1 MLLVSSG
8 KRGGTAMKQL
18 AVAAKKQ
25 LADVVVKN
33 GKIVNVFTHEI
44 VQADIAI
51 ADGKIVG
58 IGTYDGH
65 TIIDAK
71 GKYVCPGL
79 IDGHVHIESSM
90 VTPSEFARVVVPHG
104 VTTVITDPH
113 EIANV
118 LGEKGIEFMLN
129 GSNDIPLDVYVMLPS
144 CVPAT
149 DFEHAGATLHA
160 EHLAPFFS
168 HPRVLGLAE
177 VMDYPSLLEGKQ
189 QMVAK
194 LNEAYEANKLI
205 DGHLAGLDETAVNVY
220 RSANVHT
227 DHECVTVDEAL
238 ARVQRGMYV
247 LIREGSVAKD
257 LNKLLPAVNTYNA
270 RRFLFCTDD
279 KHIDELVNEGSI
291 DHHIR
296 LAIQAGMNPLTAV
309 QMATLNAAE
318 CYHLYTKGAIAPGYD
333 ADFLLVDDLQSF
345 SITHVYKKGILVS
358 ENGRATFSVTKAT
371 SINKAITQS
380 VHTKKITKED
390 IQISFTRGN
399 QANVIRIIPNHL
411 HTKRLITEVDVENSV
426 FQPSLEQDLL
436 KLVVV
441 ERHRGL
447 GVGVGIVNG
456 FQLKK
461 GAIASSI
468 AHDSHNIIATGTNDD
483 DIIVAIEH
491 IKNINGGLVVVEN
504 GRVLADLP
512 LEIGGLMT
520 AKRFEEVLER
530 LQTIHDALTT
540 IGASNEFN
548 PFITLAF
555 LALPV
560 IPELKLTDQ
569 GLFDASLFQ
578 FIDVEV

>member
-1 MLLVSSG
+1 M
-8 KRGGTAMKQL
+8 KRL
-18 AVAAKKQ
+18 AVASKKQ

-33 GKIVNVFTHEI
+33 GKIINVFTHEI
-44 VQADIAI
+44 IQADIAI

-58 IGTYDGH
+58 IGTYDGQ
-65 TIIDAK
+65 TVIDAK

-118 LGEKGIEFMLN
+118 SGTKGIEFMLN
-129 GSNDIPLDVYVMLPS
+129 DSNDVPLDVYVMLPS

-149 DFEHAGATLHA
+149 AFEHAGATLQA

-177 VMDYPSLLEGKQ
+177 VMDYPSLLQGKQ
-189 QMVAK
+189 QMLAK
-194 LNEAYEANKLI
+194 LSAAHAAGKLI

-238 ARVQRGMYV
+238 TRVQHGMYV

-296 LAIQAGMNPLTAV
+296 LAIQAGIEPITAI

-318 CYHLYTKGAIAPGYD
+318 CYRLYTKGAIAPGYD
-333 ADFLLVDDLQSF
+333 ADFLLVDDLHSF
-345 SITHVYKKGILVS
+345 SITHVFKKGAIVA
-358 ENGRATFSVTKAT
+358 ENGRATFSKAT
-371 SINKAITQS
+371 SIDKTITQS
-380 VHTKKITKED
+380 VHAKKITKKDVE
-390 IQISFTRGN
+390 ISFTRGN
-399 QANVIRIIPNHL
+399 QANVIQIVPNHL
-411 HTKRLITEVDVENSV
+411 HTKRLITEMDVENGV
-426 FQPSLEQDLL
+426 FQPSIERDLL

-441 ERHRGL
+441 ERHRSL

-483 DIIVAIEH
+483 DIIAAIEH
-491 IKNINGGLVVVEN
+491 IKSINGGLAVVEN
-504 GRVLADLP
+504 GLVLADLP

-520 AKRFEEVLER
+520 ARTYEEVLER

-540 IGASNEFN
+540 IGASGEFN

-569 GLFDASLFQ
+569 GLFDVSSFQ

>member
-1 MLLVSSG
+1 
-8 KRGGTAMKQL
+8 MKQL

-25 LADVVVKN
+25 LADIVVKN
-33 GKIVNVFTHEI
+33 GKIINVFTHEI
-44 VQADIAI
+44 IQADIAI
-51 ADGKIVG
+51 ANGKIVG
-58 IGTYDGH
+58 LGEYDGH
-65 TIIDAK
+65 TIIDAQ

-90 VTPSEFARVVVPHG
+90 VTPSEFARVVIPHG
-104 VTTVITDPH
+104 ITTVITDPH

-118 LGEKGIEFMLN
+118 AGTKGIEFMLN
-129 GSNDIPLDVYVMLPS
+129 DSNDIPLDVYVMLPS

-160 EHLAPFFS
+160 EQLAPFFS

-189 QMVAK
+189 PMLAK
-194 LNEAYEANKLI
+194 LAAAMEANKLI

-227 DHECVTVDEAL
+227 DHECVTVNEAL

-257 LNKLLPAVNTYNA
+257 LHKLLPAVNTYNA

-296 LAIQAGMNPLTAV
+296 LAIQAGIEPITAI

-318 CYHLYTKGAIAPGYD
+318 CYRLYTKGAIAPGYD
-333 ADFLLVDDLQSF
+333 ADFLFVEDLQSF
-345 SITHVYKKGILVS
+345 SITHVFKKGALVA
-358 ENGRATFSVTKAT
+358 ENGRAIFSVTKAT
-371 SINKAITQS
+371 SIDKAITQS
-380 VHTKKITKED
+380 VHAKKISKED
-390 IQISFTRGN
+390 VQIPFTRGK

-411 HTKRLITEVDVENSV
+411 HTKRLMTEVDVEHEV
-426 FQPSLEQDLL
+426 FQPSVERDLL

-491 IKNINGGLVVVEN
+491 IKNINGGLAVVES

-512 LEIGGLMT
+512 LEISGLMT
-520 AKRFEEVLER
+520 AKRFEDVLER
-530 LQTIHDALTT
+530 LQKIHDALIT
-540 IGASNEFN
+540 IGASSEFN

-569 GLFDASLFQ
+569 GLFDVSSFQ
-578 FIDVEV
+578 FIDVEA

>member
-1 MLLVSSG
+1 
-8 KRGGTAMKQL
+8 MKEL
-18 AVAAKKQ
+18 AVASKRQ
-25 LADVVVKN
+25 RADIVIKN
-33 GKIVNVFTHEI
+33 GKIVDVFTHNIIEE
-44 VQADIAI
+44 DIAI
-51 ADGKIVG
+51 VDGKIVG

-79 IDGHVHIESSM
+79 IDGHVHIESSL

-118 LGEKGIEFMLN
+118 VGTKGIEFMLN
-129 GSNDIPLDVYVMLPS
+129 DSDHIPLDVYVMLPS

-177 VMDYPSLLEGKQ
+177 VMDYPSLLHGKQ
-189 QMVAK
+189 QMLAK
-194 LNEAYEANKLI
+194 LTAAREAGKLI

-227 DHECVTVDEAL
+227 DHECVTVHEAL

-257 LNKLLPAVNTYNA
+257 LHKLLPAVNTYNA

-279 KHIDELVNEGSI
+279 KHIDELVTEGSI

-296 LAIQAGMNPLTAV
+296 LAIQAGMNPLTAI

-318 CYHLYTKGAIAPGYD
+318 CYRLYTKGAIAPGYD
-333 ADFLLVDDLQSF
+333 ADFLLVEDLQSF
-345 SITHVYKKGILVS
+345 SITHVYKKGVLVA

-371 SINKAITQS
+371 AIDQTIAQS
-380 VHTKKITKED
+380 VHTKKVTKED
-390 IQISFTRGN
+390 VQIPFTRGK
-399 QANVIRIIPNHL
+399 QANVIQIIPNHL
-411 HTKRLITEVDVENSV
+411 HTKRLMTEVDVEHGV
-426 FQPSLEQDLL
+426 FQPSAERDLL

-468 AHDSHNIIATGTNDD
+468 AHDSHNIIATGTNDN

-491 IKNINGGLVVVEN
+491 IKHINGGLVVVDN
-504 GRVLADLP
+504 GHVLADLP

-520 AKRFEEVLER
+520 ARTYEEVLGR
-530 LQTIHDALTT
+530 LQTIHNALTT
-540 IGASNEFN
+540 IGASDEFN

-569 GLFDASLFQ
+569 GLFDVSSFQ

>member
-1 MLLVSSG
+1 
-8 KRGGTAMKQL
+8 MKQL
-18 AVAAKKQ
+18 AVASKQQ

-33 GKIVNVFTHEI
+33 GKIINVFTHEI
-44 VQADIAI
+44 VQADVAI

-58 IGTYDGH
+58 IGEYDGQ
-65 TIIDAK
+65 TVIDAK

-118 LGEKGIEFMLN
+118 AGTKGIEFMLN
-129 GSNDIPLDVYVMLPS
+129 DSDHIPLDVYVMLPS

-149 DFEHAGATLHA
+149 AFEHAGATLQA

-177 VMDYPSLLEGKQ
+177 VMDYPSLLQGKQ
-189 QMVAK
+189 QMLAK
-194 LNEAYEANKLI
+194 LSAAHAAGKLI

-227 DHECVTVDEAL
+227 DHECVTVHEAL

-257 LNKLLPAVNTYNA
+257 LHKLLPAVNTYNA

-279 KHIDELVNEGSI
+279 KHIDELVTEGSI

-296 LAIQAGMNPLTAV
+296 LAIQAGMNPLTAI

-318 CYHLYTKGAIAPGYD
+318 CYRLYTKGAIAPGYD
-333 ADFLLVDDLQSF
+333 ADFLFVDDLHSF
-345 SITHVYKKGILVS
+345 SITHVFKNGAIVA
-358 ENGRATFSVTKAT
+358 ENGRATFSVAKTT
-371 SINKAITQS
+371 SVDKTIIQS
-380 VHTKKITKED
+380 VHAKKLTKED
-390 IQISFTRGN
+390 IQIPFTRGN
-399 QANVIRIIPNHL
+399 CANVIRIIPNHL
-411 HTKRLITEVDVENSV
+411 HTKRLITEVNLQNGV
-426 FQPSLEQDLL
+426 FQPSIERDLL

-447 GVGVGIVNG
+447 GVGAGIVNG

-468 AHDSHNIIATGTNDD
+468 AHDSHNIIAIGTNDD
-483 DIIVAIEH
+483 DIITAIEH
-491 IKNINGGLVVVEN
+491 IQHINGGLVVVEN
-504 GRVLADLP
+504 RRVLADLP

-520 AKRFEEVLER
+520 TKSYEEVLER
-530 LQTIHDALTT
+530 LQMTHDALTT
-540 IGASNEFN
+540 IGASGEFN

-569 GLFDASLFQ
+569 GLFDVSSFQ

>member
-1 MLLVSSG
+1 M
-8 KRGGTAMKQL
+8 KRL

-33 GKIVNVFTHEI
+33 GKIINVFTHEI
-44 VQADIAI
+44 VQADVAI

-58 IGTYDGH
+58 IGEYDGQ
-65 TIIDAK
+65 TVIDAK

-118 LGEKGIEFMLN
+118 SGTKGIEFMLN
-129 GSNDIPLDVYVMLPS
+129 DSNDIPLDVYVMLPS

-149 DFEHAGATLHA
+149 TFEHAGATLHA
-160 EHLAPFFS
+160 EHLTPLFS

-177 VMDYPSLLEGKQ
+177 VMDYPSLLQGKQ
-189 QMVAK
+189 QMLAK
-194 LNEAYEANKLI
+194 LSAAYAAGKLI

-238 ARVQRGMYV
+238 TRVQRGMYV

-296 LAIQAGMNPLTAV
+296 LAIQAGIEPMTAI

-318 CYHLYTKGAIAPGYD
+318 CYRLYTKGAIAPGYD
-333 ADFLLVDDLQSF
+333 ADFLFVEDLQSF
-345 SITHVYKKGILVS
+345 SITHVYKKGTLVA
-358 ENGRATFSVTKAT
+358 ENGCATFSVAKTT
-371 SINKAITQS
+371 SVDKTIIQS
-380 VHTKKITKED
+380 VHTKKVTKED
-390 IQISFTRGN
+390 VQIPFTSGN
-399 QANVIRIIPNHL
+399 CANVIKIVPNHL
-411 HTKRLITEVDVENSV
+411 HTKRLITEVDIKNGV
-426 FQPSLEQDLL
+426 FQPSIERDLL
-436 KLVVV
+436 KLVVA

-456 FQLKK
+456 FHLKK

-483 DIIVAIEH
+483 DIINAIEH
-491 IKNINGGLVVVEN
+491 IQHINGGLVVVEN

-520 AKRFEEVLER
+520 SKSYEEVLKQ
-530 LQTIHDALTT
+530 LQTIHNALIA
-540 IGASNEFN
+540 IGASSEFN

-569 GLFDASLFQ
+569 GLFDVSSFQ
-578 FIDVEV
+578 FIDVEA

>member
-1 MLLVSSG
+1 
-8 KRGGTAMKQL
+8 MKEL
-18 AVAAKKQ
+18 AVASKRQ
-25 LADVVVKN
+25 RADIVIKN
-33 GKIVNVFTHEI
+33 GKIVDVFTHNIIEG
-44 VQADIAI
+44 DIAI
-51 ADGKIVG
+51 VDGKIVG
-58 IGTYDGH
+58 IGAYDGH

-79 IDGHVHIESSM
+79 IDGHVHIESSL

-118 LGEKGIEFMLN
+118 AGTKGIEFMLN
-129 GSNDIPLDVYVMLPS
+129 DSDHIPLDVYVMLPS

-160 EHLAPFFS
+160 EQLTPFFS

-189 QMVAK
+189 PMLAK
-194 LNEAYEANKLI
+194 LAAAMEANKLI

-227 DHECVTVDEAL
+227 DHECVTIDEAI
-238 ARVQRGMYV
+238 ARIQRGMYV

-279 KHIDELVNEGSI
+279 KHIDELVTDGSI

-296 LAIQAGMNPLTAV
+296 LAIQAGMEPITAI
-309 QMATLNAAE
+309 QMATLHAAE
-318 CYHLYTKGAIAPGYD
+318 CYRLYTKGAIAPGYD
-333 ADFLLVDDLQSF
+333 ADFLFVEDLHAF
-345 SITHVYKKGILVS
+345 SITHVYKKGKLVAQ
-358 ENGRATFSVTKAT
+358 NGRATFSVEQT
-371 SINKAITQS
+371 SSIDKAITQS
-380 VHTKKITKED
+380 IHAKEITKQH
-390 IQISFTRGN
+390 IQIPFLHGN
-399 QANVIRIIPNHL
+399 KANVIQIIPNHL
-411 HTKRLITEVDVENSV
+411 HTKRLVTEVHVVDGV
-426 FQPSLEQDLL
+426 FQPSIERDLL

-441 ERHRGL
+441 ERHRSL

-483 DIIVAIEH
+483 DIIAAIEH
-491 IKNINGGLVVVEN
+491 IKSINGGLAVVEN
-504 GRVLADLP
+504 GLVLADLP

-520 AKRFEEVLER
+520 ARTYEEVLGR
-530 LQTIHDALTT
+530 LQTIHNALTT
-540 IGASNEFN
+540 IGASEQFN

-569 GLFDASLFQ
+569 GLFDVSSFQ
-578 FIDVEV
+578 FIDVEA

>member
-1 MLLVSSG
+1 
-8 KRGGTAMKQL
+8 MKQQLWKRL
-18 AVAAKKQ
+18 AVATKKEQ
-25 LADVVVKN
+25 ADAVVKN

-44 VQADIAI
+44 IEGDIAI
-51 ADGKIVG
+51 VDGVIAG
-58 IGTYDGH
+58 IGQYEGQ
-65 TIIDAK
+65 TIIDAQ

-118 LGEKGIEFMLN
+118 AGKEGIQFMLDD
-129 GSNDIPLDVYVMLPS
+129 SEHVPLDIYVMLPS

-149 DFEHAGATLHA
+149 SFEHAGATLDA
-160 EHLAPFFS
+160 NDLAPFLR
-168 HPRVLGLAE
+168 HERVLGLAE
-177 VMDYPSLLEGKQ
+177 VMDYPSLLHEHSH
-189 QMVAK
+189 MIAK
-194 LNEAYEANKLI
+194 LAMTLEANKLI
-205 DGHLAGLDETAVNVY
+205 DGHLAGLDREAVNVY
-220 RSANVHT
+220 RSAMIRT
-227 DHECVTVDEAL
+227 DHECVTIEEAL
-238 ARVQRGMYV
+238 ERIRRGMYV

-257 LNKLLPAVNTYNA
+257 FMKLIPAVNARNS

-279 KHIDELVNEGSI
+279 KHLDDLVEEGSV

-296 LAIQAGMNPLTAV
+296 LAIQAGVDPITAI

-318 CYHLYTKGAIAPGYD
+318 CYRLQTKGAIAPGYD
-333 ADFLLVDDLQSF
+333 ADFLFVDDLRSF
-345 SITHVYKKGILVS
+345 SITHVYKKGQLVAR
-358 ENGRATFSVTKAT
+358 NGKATFSVNQTASVCQT
-371 SINKAITQS
+371 LIRSIHAQAIT
-380 VHTKKITKED
+380 EAD
-390 IQISFTRGN
+390 LQIPFKNGN
-399 QANVIRIIPNHL
+399 KANVIQIIPNHL
-411 HTKRLITEVDVENSV
+411 HTKHLVTHVDVRNGV
-426 FQPSLEQDLL
+426 FQPSIERDLL

-441 ERHRGL
+441 ERHRHL

-468 AHDSHNIIATGTNDD
+468 AHDSHNIIATGTNDG

-491 IKNINGGLVVVEN
+491 VKKMNGGLVVVKN
-504 GRVLADLP
+504 GDILADLS

-520 AKRFEEVLER
+520 AKNYEDVLQR
-530 LQTIHDALTT
+530 LQSIHHALSTL
-540 IGASNEFN
+540 GASDEFN

-560 IPELKLTDQ
+560 IPEFKLTDQ
-569 GLFDASLFQ
+569 GLFDVKSFQ
-578 FIDVEV
+578 FISVEA

>member
-1 MLLVSSG
+1 
-8 KRGGTAMKQL
+8 MKEL
-18 AVAAKKQ
+18 AVASKRQ
-25 LADVVVKN
+25 RADIVIKN
-33 GKIVNVFTHEI
+33 GKIVDVFTHNVIEE
-44 VQADIAI
+44 DIAI
-51 ADGKIVG
+51 VDGKIVG
-58 IGTYDGH
+58 IGKYEGH
-65 TIIDAK
+65 TIIDAQ

-118 LGEKGIEFMLN
+118 AGTKGIEFMLN
-129 GSNDIPLDVYVMLPS
+129 DSNNIPLDVYVMLPS

-149 DFEHAGATLHA
+149 AFEHAGATLHA

-177 VMDYPSLLEGKQ
+177 VMDYPSLLHGKQ
-189 QMVAK
+189 QMLAK
-194 LNEAYEANKLI
+194 LTAAREAGKLI

-227 DHECVTVDEAL
+227 DHECVTVHEAL

-257 LNKLLPAVNTYNA
+257 LHKLLPAVNTYNA

-279 KHIDELVNEGSI
+279 KHIDELVTDGSI
-291 DHHIR
+291 DNHIR
-296 LAIQAGMNPLTAV
+296 LAIQAGMEPITAI
-309 QMATLNAAE
+309 QMATLHAAE
-318 CYHLYTKGAIAPGYD
+318 CYRLYMKGAIAPGYD
-333 ADFLLVDDLQSF
+333 ADFLLVEDLQSF
-345 SITHVYKKGILVS
+345 SITHVYKKGVLVA

-371 SINKAITQS
+371 AIDQTIAQS
-380 VHTKKITKED
+380 VHTKKVTKED
-390 IQISFTRGN
+390 VQIPFTRGK
-399 QANVIRIIPNHL
+399 QANVIQIIPNHL
-411 HTKRLITEVDVENSV
+411 HTKRLMTEVDVEHGV
-426 FQPSLEQDLL
+426 FQPSVERDLL

-483 DIIVAIEH
+483 DIINAIEH
-491 IKNINGGLVVVEN
+491 IKHINGGLVVVDN
-504 GRVLADLP
+504 GHVLADLP

-520 AKRFEEVLER
+520 AKTYEEVLGR
-530 LQTIHDALTT
+530 LQTIHNALTT
-540 IGASNEFN
+540 IGASEQFN

-569 GLFDASLFQ
+569 GLFDVSTFQ
-578 FIDVEV
+578 FIDVEA

>member
-1 MLLVSSG
+1 
-8 KRGGTAMKQL
+8 MKQL
-18 AVAAKKQ
+18 AVASKRQ
-25 LADVVVKN
+25 IADIVVKN
-33 GKIVNVFTHEI
+33 GKIVNVFTHDIIEG
-44 VQADIAI
+44 DIAI
-51 ADGKIVG
+51 TDGKIVG

-65 TIIDAK
+65 TIIDAQ

-90 VTPSEFARVVVPHG
+90 VTPSEFARVIVPHG
-104 VTTVITDPH
+104 VTTAITDPH

-118 LGEKGIEFMLN
+118 SGTKGIEFMLN
-129 GSNDIPLDVYVMLPS
+129 DSNNIPLDVYVMLPS

-189 QMVAK
+189 PMLAK
-194 LNEAYEANKLI
+194 LAAAMEANKLI

-227 DHECVTVDEAL
+227 DHECVTIDEAI
-238 ARVQRGMYV
+238 ARIQRGMYV

-279 KHIDELVNEGSI
+279 KHIDELVTEGSI

-296 LAIQAGMNPLTAV
+296 LAIQAGMNPLTAI

-318 CYHLYTKGAIAPGYD
+318 CYRLYTKGAIAPGYD
-333 ADFLLVDDLQSF
+333 ADFLFVEDLHAF
-345 SITHVYKKGILVS
+345 SITHVYKKGKLVAQ
-358 ENGRATFSVTKAT
+358 NGRATFSVEKTN
-371 SINKAITQS
+371 SIDKAITQS
-380 VHTKKITKED
+380 IHAKEITKQH
-390 IQISFTRGN
+390 IQIPFLHGN
-399 QANVIRIIPNHL
+399 KANVIQIIPNHL
-411 HTKRLITEVDVENSV
+411 HTKRLVTEVDVEHGV
-426 FQPSLEQDLL
+426 FQPSVERDLL

-468 AHDSHNIIATGTNDD
+468 AHDSHNIIATGTNDN

-491 IKNINGGLVVVEN
+491 IKHINGGLAVVDN
-504 GRVLADLP
+504 GHVLADLP
-512 LEIGGLMT
+512 LEISGLMT
-520 AKRFEEVLER
+520 AKRFEDVLER
-530 LQTIHDALTT
+530 LQKIHDALIT
-540 IGASNEFN
+540 IGASDEFN

-569 GLFDASLFQ
+569 GLFDVSSFQ
-578 FIDVEV
+578 FIDVEA

>member
-1 MLLVSSG
+1 M
-8 KRGGTAMKQL
+8 KRLTVASKQ
-18 AVAAKKQ
+18 Q

-33 GKIVNVFTHEI
+33 GKIINVFTHEI

-58 IGTYDGH
+58 IGAYDGQ
-65 TIIDAK
+65 TVIDAK

-118 LGEKGIEFMLN
+118 SGTKGIEFMLN
-129 GSNDIPLDVYVMLPS
+129 DSNDIPLDVYVMLPS

-149 DFEHAGATLHA
+149 TFEHAGATLHA

-177 VMDYPSLLEGKQ
+177 VMDYPSLLQGKQ
-189 QMVAK
+189 QMLAK
-194 LNEAYEANKLI
+194 LSAAHAAGKLI

-238 ARVQRGMYV
+238 TRVQRGMYV
-247 LIREGSVAKD
+247 LLREGSVAKD

-279 KHIDELVNEGSI
+279 KHIDELVTEGSI

-296 LAIQAGMNPLTAV
+296 LAIQAGIEPLTAV

-318 CYHLYTKGAIAPGYD
+318 CYRLYTKGAIAPGYD
-333 ADFLLVDDLQSF
+333 ADFLLVEDLQSF
-345 SITHVYKKGILVS
+345 SITHVYKKGVLVA
-358 ENGRATFSVTKAT
+358 ENGRATFSVAKAT
-371 SINKAITQS
+371 SIDKAITQS
-380 VHTKKITKED
+380 VHVKKITKED
-390 IQISFTRGN
+390 VQISFTRGN
-399 QANVIRIIPNHL
+399 QANVIQIIPNHL
-411 HTKRLITEVDVENSV
+411 HTKRIVTEVDVENGV
-426 FQPSLEQDLL
+426 FQPSIGRDLL

-483 DIIVAIEH
+483 DIINAIEH
-491 IKNINGGLVVVEN
+491 IKHINGGLAVVES
-504 GRVLADLP
+504 GCVLADLP

-520 AKRFEEVLER
+520 ARTYEEVLGR
-530 LQTIHDALTT
+530 LQTIHNALTT
-540 IGASNEFN
+540 IGASDEFN

-569 GLFDASLFQ
+569 GLFDVSSFQ
-578 FIDVEV
+578 FIDVEA

>member
-1 MLLVSSG
+1 M
-8 KRGGTAMKQL
+8 KRL
-18 AVAAKKQ
+18 AVAAKQQ

-33 GKIVNVFTHEI
+33 GKIINVFTHEI

-58 IGTYDGH
+58 IGAYDGQ
-65 TIIDAK
+65 TVIDAK

-90 VTPSEFARVVVPHG
+90 VTPREFARVVVPHG

-118 LGEKGIEFMLN
+118 SGTKGIEFMLN
-129 GSNDIPLDVYVMLPS
+129 DSNDIPLDVYVMLPS

-149 DFEHAGATLHA
+149 DFEHSGATLHA
-160 EHLAPFFS
+160 EQLAPFFS

-177 VMDYPSLLEGKQ
+177 VMDYPSMLQGKQ
-189 QMVAK
+189 QMLAK
-194 LNEAYEANKLI
+194 LSAAYAAGKLI

-238 ARVQRGMYV
+238 TRVQRGMYV

-296 LAIQAGMNPLTAV
+296 LAIQAGIEPMTAI

-318 CYHLYTKGAIAPGYD
+318 CYRLYTKGAIAPGYD
-333 ADFLLVDDLQSF
+333 ADFLFVEDLQSF
-345 SITHVYKKGILVS
+345 SITHVYKKGTLVA
-358 ENGRATFSVTKAT
+358 ENGRAAFSVAKAT
-371 SINKAITQS
+371 SIDKAITQS
-380 VHTKKITKED
+380 VHAKKITKED

-399 QANVIRIIPNHL
+399 QANVIQVIPNHL
-411 HTKRLITEVDVENSV
+411 HTKRLITEVDVKDGF
-426 FQPSLEQDLL
+426 FQPSIEQDLL

-441 ERHRGL
+441 ERHHGL

-483 DIIVAIEH
+483 DIITAIEH
-491 IKNINGGLVVVEN
+491 IQHINGGLVVVED
-504 GRVLADLP
+504 GRVLGDLP
-512 LEIGGLMT
+512 LEISGLMT
-520 AKRFEEVLER
+520 AKSYEEVLKQ
-530 LQTIHDALTT
+530 LQTIHNALIA
-540 IGASNEFN
+540 IGASSEFN

-569 GLFDASLFQ
+569 GLFDVSLFQ

>member
-1 MLLVSSG
+1 
-8 KRGGTAMKQL
+8 MKQL
-18 AVAAKKQ
+18 AVASKRQ
-25 LADVVVKN
+25 IADVVVKN
-33 GKIVNVFTHEI
+33 GKIVNVFTHDIIE
-44 VQADIAI
+44 VDIAI
-51 ADGKIVG
+51 TDGKIVG
-58 IGTYDGH
+58 VGEYDGH
-65 TIIDAK
+65 AIIDAQE
-71 GKYVCPGL
+71 KYVCPGL

-118 LGEKGIEFMLN
+118 AGTKGIEFMLN
-129 GSNDIPLDVYVMLPS
+129 DSDHIPLDVYVMLPS

-160 EHLAPFFS
+160 EQLTPFFS

-189 QMVAK
+189 PMLAK
-194 LNEAYEANKLI
+194 LAAAMEANKLI

-227 DHECVTVDEAL
+227 DHECVTVHEAL

-257 LNKLLPAVNTYNA
+257 LHKLLPAVNTYNA

-279 KHIDELVNEGSI
+279 KHIDELVTEGSI

-296 LAIQAGMNPLTAV
+296 LAIQAGMEPITAI

-318 CYHLYTKGAIAPGYD
+318 CYRLYTKGAIAPGYD
-333 ADFLLVDDLQSF
+333 ADFLLVEDLQSF
-345 SITHVYKKGILVS
+345 SITHVYKKGVLVA

-371 SINKAITQS
+371 AIDQTIAQS
-380 VHTKKITKED
+380 VHTKKVTKED
-390 IQISFTRGN
+390 VQIPFTRGK
-399 QANVIRIIPNHL
+399 QANVIQIIPNHL
-411 HTKRLITEVDVENSV
+411 HTKRLMTEVDVEHGV
-426 FQPSLEQDLL
+426 FQPSVERDLL

-468 AHDSHNIIATGTNDD
+468 AHDSHNIIATGTNDN

-491 IKNINGGLVVVEN
+491 IKHINGGLVVVDN
-504 GRVLADLP
+504 GHVLADLP

-520 AKRFEEVLER
+520 ARTYEEVLGR
-530 LQTIHDALTT
+530 LQTIHNALTT
-540 IGASNEFN
+540 IGASEQFN

-569 GLFDASLFQ
+569 GLFDVSSFQ
-578 FIDVEV
+578 FIDVEA

>member
-1 MLLVSSG
+1 M
-8 KRGGTAMKQL
+8 KRL
-18 AVAAKKQ
+18 AVASKQQ

-33 GKIVNVFTHEI
+33 GKIINVFTHEI
-44 VQADIAI
+44 VQADVAI

-58 IGTYDGH
+58 IGAYDGQ
-65 TIIDAK
+65 TVIDAK

-79 IDGHVHIESSM
+79 IDGHVHIESSL

-118 LGEKGIEFMLN
+118 SGTKGIEFMLN
-129 GSNDIPLDVYVMLPS
+129 DSNDVPLDVYVMLPS

-149 DFEHAGATLHA
+149 DFEHAGATLRA
-160 EHLAPFFS
+160 EHLAPFFF

-177 VMDYPSLLEGKQ
+177 VMDYPSLLKGKQ
-189 QMVAK
+189 QMLAK
-194 LNEAYEANKLI
+194 LSAAHAAGKLI

-238 ARVQRGMYV
+238 ARIQRGMYV

-296 LAIQAGMNPLTAV
+296 LAIQAGIEPITAI

-318 CYHLYTKGAIAPGYD
+318 CYRLYTKGAIAPGYD
-333 ADFLLVDDLQSF
+333 ADFLLVDDLHSF
-345 SITHVYKKGILVS
+345 SITHVFKKGAIVA
-358 ENGRATFSVTKAT
+358 ENGRATFSVGKAT
-371 SINKAITQS
+371 SVDKTIIQS
-380 VHTKKITKED
+380 VHAKKLTKED
-390 IQISFTRGN
+390 IQIPFTRGN
-399 QANVIRIIPNHL
+399 CANVIRIIPNHL
-411 HTKRLITEVDVENSV
+411 HTKRLITEVNVQNGV
-426 FQPSLEQDLL
+426 FQPSIERDLL

-483 DIIVAIEH
+483 DIITAIEH
-491 IKNINGGLVVVEN
+491 IQHINGGLVVVEN
-504 GRVLADLP
+504 GRVLAELP

-520 AKRFEEVLER
+520 TKSYEEVLKR
-530 LQTIHDALTT
+530 LQTIHNALIA

-569 GLFDASLFQ
+569 GLFDVSSFQ

>member
-1 MLLVSSG
+1 
-8 KRGGTAMKQL
+8 MKQL
-18 AVAAKKQ
+18 AVASKRQ

-44 VQADIAI
+44 MQADIAI

-58 IGTYDGH
+58 IGAYDGH
-65 TIIDAK
+65 TVIDAK

-118 LGEKGIEFMLN
+118 AGTRGIEFMLN
-129 GSNDIPLDVYVMLPS
+129 DSEHTPLDVYVMLPS

-149 DFEHAGATLHA
+149 AFEHAGATLHA
-160 EHLAPFFS
+160 EQLAPFFS

-189 QMVAK
+189 HMLAK
-194 LNEAYEANKLI
+194 LIAAMEANKLI

-257 LNKLLPAVNTYNA
+257 LHKLLPAVHTYNA

-279 KHIDELVNEGSI
+279 KHIDELVTEGSV

-296 LAIQAGMNPLTAV
+296 LAIQAGIEPITAI

-318 CYHLYTKGAIAPGYD
+318 CYRLYTKGAIAPGYD
-333 ADFLLVDDLQSF
+333 ADFLLVEDLHSF
-345 SITHVYKKGILVS
+345 SITHVFKKGALVA
-358 ENGRATFSVTKAT
+358 ENGRVTCSVTKAT
-371 SINKAITQS
+371 SIDKTIIQS
-380 VHTKKITKED
+380 VHTKKITKENV
-390 IQISFTRGN
+390 QIPFTRGN
-399 QANVIRIIPNHL
+399 QANVIQIIPNHL
-411 HTKRLITEVDVENSV
+411 HTKRLITEVHVENGV
-426 FQPSLEQDLL
+426 FQPSIEQDLL

-468 AHDSHNIIATGTNDD
+468 AHDSHNIIATGTNDN

-491 IKNINGGLVVVEN
+491 VRKMNGGLVVVKN
-504 GRVLADLP
+504 GDVLADLS

-520 AKRFEEVLER
+520 VKNYEDVLQR
-530 LQTIHDALTT
+530 LQSIHHALSTL
-540 IGASNEFN
+540 GASDEFN

-569 GLFDASLFQ
+569 GLFDVSSFQ

>member
-1 MLLVSSG
+1 
-8 KRGGTAMKQL
+8 MKQL
-18 AVAAKKQ
+18 AVASKKQ
-25 LADVVVKN
+25 FADVVVKN

-51 ADGKIVG
+51 AEGKIVG

-65 TIIDAK
+65 TVIDAK

-118 LGEKGIEFMLN
+118 AGTKGIEFMLN
-129 GSNDIPLDVYVMLPS
+129 DSNDIPLDVYVMLPS

-160 EHLAPFFS
+160 EQLAPFFS

-189 QMVAK
+189 QMLAK
-194 LNEAYEANKLI
+194 LTAAIEANKLI

-257 LNKLLPAVNTYNA
+257 LHKLLPAVNTYNA

-279 KHIDELVNEGSI
+279 KHIDELVTEGSI

-296 LAIQAGMNPLTAV
+296 LAIQAGIEPITAI

-318 CYHLYTKGAIAPGYD
+318 CYRLYTKGAIAPGYD

-345 SITHVYKKGILVS
+345 SITHVFKKGTLVA
-358 ENGRATFSVTKAT
+358 ENGRATFSVAKTT
-371 SINKAITQS
+371 SIDKTIIQS
-380 VHTKKITKED
+380 VHAKKVTKED
-390 IQISFTRGN
+390 IQIPFTRGN
-399 QANVIRIIPNHL
+399 CANVIQIIPNHL
-411 HTKRLITEVDVENSV
+411 HAKHLITEVHVENGA

-447 GVGVGIVNG
+447 GAGVGIVNG

-483 DIIVAIEH
+483 DIITAIEH
-491 IKNINGGLVVVEN
+491 IQSINGGLVVVEN
-504 GRVLADLP
+504 GRVLAHLP

-520 AKRFEEVLER
+520 AKSYEEVLER
-530 LQTIHDALTT
+530 LQTIHDALMT

-560 IPELKLTDQ
+560 IPQLKLTDQ
-569 GLFDASLFQ
+569 GLFDVSSFQ

>member
-1 MLLVSSG
+1 
-8 KRGGTAMKQL
+8 MKQL
-18 AVAAKKQ
+18 AVASKRQ
-25 LADVVVKN
+25 IADIVVKN
-33 GKIVNVFTHEI
+33 GKIVNVFTHDIIEG
-44 VQADIAI
+44 DIAI
-51 ADGKIVG
+51 TDGKIVG

-65 TIIDAK
+65 TIIDAQ

-90 VTPSEFARVVVPHG
+90 VTPSEFARVIVPHG
-104 VTTVITDPH
+104 ITTAITDPH

-118 LGEKGIEFMLN
+118 SGTKGIEFMLN
-129 GSNDIPLDVYVMLPS
+129 DSNNIPLDVYVMLPS

-160 EHLAPFFS
+160 EQLTPFFS

-189 QMVAK
+189 PMLAK
-194 LNEAYEANKLI
+194 LAAAMEANKLI
-205 DGHLAGLDETAVNVY
+205 DGHLAGLDETAINVY

-238 ARVQRGMYV
+238 TRVQRGMYV

-257 LNKLLPAVNTYNA
+257 LHKLLPAVNTYNA

-279 KHIDELVNEGSI
+279 KHIDELVTEGSI

-296 LAIQAGMNPLTAV
+296 LAIQAGMNPLTAI

-318 CYHLYTKGAIAPGYD
+318 CYRLYTKGAIAPGYD
-333 ADFLLVDDLQSF
+333 ADFLLVEDLPSF
-345 SITHVYKKGILVS
+345 SITHVYKKGALVA
-358 ENGRATFSVTKAT
+358 ENGRATFSVAKAT
-371 SINKAITQS
+371 SIDKAITQS
-380 VHTKKITKED
+380 VHAKKITKED
-390 IQISFTRGN
+390 VQISFTRGK
-399 QANVIRIIPNHL
+399 QANVIQIIPNHL
-411 HTKRLITEVDVENSV
+411 HTKRLMTEVDVEHGV
-426 FQPSLEQDLL
+426 FQPSVERDLL

-447 GVGVGIVNG
+447 GVSVGIVNG

-483 DIIVAIEH
+483 DIINAIEH
-491 IKNINGGLVVVEN
+491 IKHINGGLVVVDN
-504 GRVLADLP
+504 GHVLADLP

-520 AKRFEEVLER
+520 ARTYEEVLGR
-530 LQTIHDALTT
+530 LQTIHNALTT
-540 IGASNEFN
+540 IGASDEFN

-569 GLFDASLFQ
+569 GLFDVSSFQ
-578 FIDVEV
+578 FIDVEA

>member
-1 MLLVSSG
+1 
-8 KRGGTAMKQL
+8 MKQL
-18 AVAAKKQ
+18 AVASKKQ

-44 VQADIAI
+44 VQADMAI

-65 TIIDAK
+65 TVIDAK

-118 LGEKGIEFMLN
+118 AGTKGIEFMLN
-129 GSNDIPLDVYVMLPS
+129 DSNDIPLDVYVMLPS

-160 EHLAPFFS
+160 EQLAPFFS

-177 VMDYPSLLEGKQ
+177 VMDYPSLLQGKQ
-189 QMVAK
+189 HMLAK
-194 LNEAYEANKLI
+194 LTAATEANKLI
-205 DGHLAGLDETAVNVY
+205 DGHLAGLNETAVNVY

-238 ARVQRGMYV
+238 ARVRRGMYV

-257 LNKLLPAVNTYNA
+257 LHKLLPAVNTYNA

-279 KHIDELVNEGSI
+279 KHIDELVTEGSI

-296 LAIQAGMNPLTAV
+296 LAIQAGIEPITAI

-318 CYHLYTKGAIAPGYD
+318 CYRLYTKGAIAPGYD

-345 SITHVYKKGILVS
+345 SITHVFKKGTLVA
-358 ENGRATFSVTKAT
+358 ENGCATFSVAKTT
-371 SINKAITQS
+371 SVDKTIIQS
-380 VHTKKITKED
+380 VHTKKVTKED
-390 IQISFTRGN
+390 VQILFTRGN
-399 QANVIRIIPNHL
+399 CANVIKIVPNHL
-411 HTKRLITEVDVENSV
+411 HTKRLITEVNVQHGV

-468 AHDSHNIIATGTNDD
+468 AHDSHHIIATGTNDD
-483 DIIVAIEH
+483 DIITAIEH
-491 IKNINGGLVVVEN
+491 IQRINGGLVVVEN

-520 AKRFEEVLER
+520 AKSYEQVLER
-530 LQTIHDALTT
+530 LQAIHSALIA
-540 IGASNEFN
+540 IGAANDFN

-569 GLFDASLFQ
+569 GLFDVSSFQ

>member
-1 MLLVSSG
+1 
-8 KRGGTAMKQL
+8 MKQL
-18 AVAAKKQ
+18 AVASKRQ

-44 VQADIAI
+44 IQADIAI

-58 IGTYDGH
+58 IGAYDGH
-65 TIIDAK
+65 TIIDAQ

-90 VTPSEFARVVVPHG
+90 VTPSEFSRVVVPHG

-118 LGEKGIEFMLN
+118 AGTEGIEFMLN
-129 GSNDIPLDVYVMLPS
+129 DSEHIPLDVYVMLPS

-149 DFEHAGATLHA
+149 AFEHAGATLHA
-160 EHLAPFFS
+160 EHLAPFLS

-177 VMDYPSLLEGKQ
+177 VMDYPALLHGQQ
-189 QMVAK
+189 QMLDK
-194 LNEAYEANKLI
+194 LTITLQAGKLI
-205 DGHLAGLDETAVNVY
+205 DGHLAGLNETAINVY
-220 RSANVHT
+220 RSAMVHT
-227 DHECVTVDEAL
+227 DHECVTVSEAL
-238 ARVQRGMYV
+238 ERIRRGMYV

-279 KHIDELVNEGSI
+279 KHIDELVTEGSI

-296 LAIQAGMNPLTAV
+296 LAIQAGMEPITAI

-318 CYHLYTKGAIAPGYD
+318 CYRLYTKGAIAPGYD
-333 ADFLLVDDLQSF
+333 ADFLFVEDLQSF
-345 SITHVYKKGILVS
+345 SITHVYKNGILVA
-358 ENGRATFSVTKAT
+358 ENGKARFSVDKAAHIEKT
-371 SINKAITQS
+371 ITHS
-380 VHTKKITKED
+380 VYAKNVTHAD
-390 IQISFTRGN
+390 LQIPFTRGN
-399 QANVIRIIPNHL
+399 TANVIQIIPNHL
-411 HTKRLITEVDVENSV
+411 HTKRLVTQVEVENDV
-426 FQPSLEQDLL
+426 FQPSVERDLL

-468 AHDSHNIIATGTNDD
+468 AHDSHNITATGTNDD
-483 DIIVAIEH
+483 DIIVAIEQ

-520 AKRFEEVLER
+520 AKSYEEVLER
-530 LQTIHDALTT
+530 LQTIHDALMT

-569 GLFDASLFQ
+569 GLFDVSSFQ
-578 FIDVEV
+578 FIDVEA

>member
-1 MLLVSSG
+1 M
-8 KRGGTAMKQL
+8 KRL
-18 AVAAKKQ
+18 AVASKQQ

-33 GKIVNVFTHEI
+33 GKIINVFTHEI
-44 VQADIAI
+44 VQADVAI

-58 IGTYDGH
+58 IGEYDGQ
-65 TIIDAK
+65 TVIDAK

-90 VTPSEFARVVVPHG
+90 VTPIEFARVVVPHG

-118 LGEKGIEFMLN
+118 SGTKGIEFMLN
-129 GSNDIPLDVYVMLPS
+129 DSNDIPLDVYVMLPS

-149 DFEHAGATLHA
+149 DFEHSGATLHA
-160 EHLAPFFS
+160 EHLTPFFS

-177 VMDYPSLLEGKQ
+177 VMDYPSMLQGKQ
-189 QMVAK
+189 QMLAK
-194 LNEAYEANKLI
+194 LSAAYAAGKLI

-238 ARVQRGMYV
+238 TRVQRGMYV

-296 LAIQAGMNPLTAV
+296 LAIQSGIEPITAI

-318 CYHLYTKGAIAPGYD
+318 CYRLYTKGAIAPGYD
-333 ADFLLVDDLQSF
+333 ADFLLVDDLHSF
-345 SITHVYKKGILVS
+345 SITHVFKKEAIVA
-358 ENGRATFSVTKAT
+358 ENGRAAFSVAKAT
-371 SINKAITQS
+371 SIDEAITQS
-380 VHTKKITKED
+380 VHAKKITKED
-390 IQISFTRGN
+390 IQISFTRRN
-399 QANVIRIIPNHL
+399 QANVIQIIPNHL
-411 HTKRLITEVDVENSV
+411 HTKRIITEVDVENGV
-426 FQPSLEQDLL
+426 FQPSIEQDLL

-441 ERHRGL
+441 ERHHGL

-483 DIIVAIEH
+483 DIITAIEH
-491 IKNINGGLVVVEN
+491 IQHINGGLVVVEN

-520 AKRFEEVLER
+520 SKSYEEVLKQ
-530 LQTIHDALTT
+530 LQTIHNALIA

-569 GLFDASLFQ
+569 GLFDVSLFQ

>member
-1 MLLVSSG
+1 
-8 KRGGTAMKQL
+8 MKEL
-18 AVAAKKQ
+18 AVASKRQ
-25 LADVVVKN
+25 RADIVIKN
-33 GKIVNVFTHEI
+33 GKIVDVFTHNVIEE
-44 VQADIAI
+44 DIAI
-51 ADGKIVG
+51 VDGKIVG

-79 IDGHVHIESSM
+79 IDGHVHIESSL

-118 LGEKGIEFMLN
+118 AGTKGIEFMLN
-129 GSNDIPLDVYVMLPS
+129 DSNNIPLDVYVMLPS

-189 QMVAK
+189 PMLAK
-194 LNEAYEANKLI
+194 LAAAMEANKLI
-205 DGHLAGLDETAVNVY
+205 DGHLAGLDETAINVY
-220 RSANVHT
+220 RSAHVHT
-227 DHECVTVDEAL
+227 DHECVTVHEAI
-238 ARVQRGMYV
+238 ARIQRGMYV

-257 LNKLLPAVNTYNA
+257 LNKLLPAINTYNA

-279 KHIDELVNEGSI
+279 KHIDELVTEGSI

-296 LAIQAGMNPLTAV
+296 LAIQAGMNPLTAI

-318 CYHLYTKGAIAPGYD
+318 CYRLYTKGAIAPGYD
-333 ADFLLVDDLQSF
+333 ADFLLVEDLPSF
-345 SITHVYKKGILVS
+345 SITHVYKKGALVA
-358 ENGRATFSVTKAT
+358 ENGRATFSVAKAT
-371 SINKAITQS
+371 SIDKAITQS
-380 VHTKKITKED
+380 VHAKKITKED
-390 IQISFTRGN
+390 VQIPFTRGK
-399 QANVIRIIPNHL
+399 QANVIQIIPNHL
-411 HTKRLITEVDVENSV
+411 HTKRIVTEVDVENGV
-426 FQPSLEQDLL
+426 FQPSIERDLL

-447 GVGVGIVNG
+447 GVSVGIVNG

-483 DIIVAIEH
+483 DIINAIEH
-491 IKNINGGLVVVEN
+491 IKHINGGLVVVDN
-504 GRVLADLP
+504 GHVLADLP

-520 AKRFEEVLER
+520 ARTYEEVLGR
-530 LQTIHDALTT
+530 LQTIHNALTT
-540 IGASNEFN
+540 IGASDEFN

-569 GLFDASLFQ
+569 GLFDVSSFQ
-578 FIDVEV
+578 FIDVEA

>member
-1 MLLVSSG
+1 
-8 KRGGTAMKQL
+8 MKQL

-160 EHLAPFFS
+160 EQLTPFFS

-189 QMVAK
+189 QMLAK
-194 LNEAYEANKLI
+194 LTAAMKANKLI

-227 DHECVTVDEAL
+227 DHECVTVNEAL

-247 LIREGSVAKD
+247 LIRKGSVAKD
-257 LNKLLPAVNTYNA
+257 LHKLLPAVNTYNA

-279 KHIDELVNEGSI
+279 KHIDELVTEGSI

-296 LAIQAGMNPLTAV
+296 LAIQAGLNPLTAI

-318 CYHLYTKGAIAPGYD
+318 CYRLYTKGAIAPGYD

-390 IQISFTRGN
+390 VQISFTRGN
-399 QANVIRIIPNHL
+399 QANVIQIIPNHL
-411 HTKRLITEVDVENSV
+411 HTKRLITEVDVENGV
-426 FQPSLEQDLL
+426 FQPSIERDLL

>member
-1 MLLVSSG
+1 
-8 KRGGTAMKQL
+8 MKQL

-25 LADVVVKN
+25 LADIVVKN
-33 GKIVNVFTHEI
+33 GKIINVFTHEI
-44 VQADIAI
+44 IQADIAI
-51 ADGKIVG
+51 ANGKIVG
-58 IGTYDGH
+58 LGEYDGH
-65 TIIDAK
+65 TIIDAQ

-90 VTPSEFARVVVPHG
+90 VTPSEFARVVIPHG
-104 VTTVITDPH
+104 ITTVITDPH

-118 LGEKGIEFMLN
+118 AGTKGIEFMLN
-129 GSNDIPLDVYVMLPS
+129 DSNDIPLDVYVMLPS

-160 EHLAPFFS
+160 EQLAPFFS

-189 QMVAK
+189 PMLAK
-194 LNEAYEANKLI
+194 LAAAMEANKLI

-257 LNKLLPAVNTYNA
+257 LHKLLPAVNTYNA

-296 LAIQAGMNPLTAV
+296 LAIQAGIEPITAI

-318 CYHLYTKGAIAPGYD
+318 CYRLYTKGAIAPGYD
-333 ADFLLVDDLQSF
+333 ADFLFVEDLQSF
-345 SITHVYKKGILVS
+345 SITHVFKKGALVA
-358 ENGRATFSVTKAT
+358 ENGRAIFSVTKAT
-371 SINKAITQS
+371 SIDKAITQS
-380 VHTKKITKED
+380 VHAKKISKED
-390 IQISFTRGN
+390 VQIPFTRGK

-411 HTKRLITEVDVENSV
+411 HTKRLMTEVDVEHGV
-426 FQPSLEQDLL
+426 FQPSVERDLL

-468 AHDSHNIIATGTNDD
+468 AHDSHNIIATGTNDND
-483 DIIVAIEH
+483 VIVAIEH
-491 IKNINGGLVVVEN
+491 IKHINGGLAVVES

-512 LEIGGLMT
+512 LEISGLMT
-520 AKRFEEVLER
+520 AKRFEDVLER
-530 LQTIHDALTT
+530 LQKIHDALIT
-540 IGASNEFN
+540 IGASSEFN

-569 GLFDASLFQ
+569 GLFDVSSFQ
-578 FIDVEV
+578 FIDVEA

>member
-1 MLLVSSG
+1 
-8 KRGGTAMKQL
+8 MKQL
-18 AVAAKKQ
+18 AVASKRQ
-25 LADVVVKN
+25 IADVVVKN
-33 GKIVNVFTHEI
+33 GKIVNVFTHDIIEG
-44 VQADIAI
+44 DIAI

-58 IGTYDGH
+58 IGEYDGQ

-71 GKYVCPGL
+71 GRYVCPGL

-118 LGEKGIEFMLN
+118 AGTKGIEFMLN
-129 GSNDIPLDVYVMLPS
+129 DSDHIPLDVYVMLPS

-149 DFEHAGATLHA
+149 AFEHAGATLHA

-177 VMDYPSLLEGKQ
+177 VMDYPSLLHGKQ
-189 QMVAK
+189 QMLAK
-194 LNEAYEANKLI
+194 LTAAREAGKLI

-238 ARVQRGMYV
+238 TRVQRGMYV
-247 LIREGSVAKD
+247 LLREGSVAKD
-257 LNKLLPAVNTYNA
+257 LHKLLPAVNTYNA

-279 KHIDELVNEGSI
+279 KHIDELVTEGSI

-296 LAIQAGMNPLTAV
+296 LAIQAGMNPLTAI

-318 CYHLYTKGAIAPGYD
+318 CYRLYTKGAIAPGYD
-333 ADFLLVDDLQSF
+333 ADFLLVEDLQSF
-345 SITHVYKKGILVS
+345 SITHVYKKGVLVA

-371 SINKAITQS
+371 AIDQTIAQS
-380 VHTKKITKED
+380 VHTKKVTKED
-390 IQISFTRGN
+390 VQIPFTRGK
-399 QANVIRIIPNHL
+399 QANVIQIIPNHL
-411 HTKRLITEVDVENSV
+411 HTKRIVTEVDVENGV
-426 FQPSLEQDLL
+426 FQPSIERDLL

-468 AHDSHNIIATGTNDD
+468 AHDSHNIIAIGTNDN

-491 IKNINGGLVVVEN
+491 IKHINGGLVVVDN
-504 GRVLADLP
+504 GHVLADLP

-520 AKRFEEVLER
+520 ARTYEEVLGR
-530 LQTIHDALTT
+530 LQTIHNALTT
-540 IGASNEFN
+540 IGASEQFN

-569 GLFDASLFQ
+569 GLFDVSSFQ
-578 FIDVEV
+578 FIDVEA

>member
-160 EHLAPFFS
+160 EQLTPFFS

-189 QMVAK
+189 QMLAK
-194 LNEAYEANKLI
+194 LTAAMKANKLI

-227 DHECVTVDEAL
+227 DHECVTVNEAL

-257 LNKLLPAVNTYNA
+257 LHKLLLAVNTYNA

-279 KHIDELVNEGSI
+279 KHIDELVTEGSI

-296 LAIQAGMNPLTAV
+296 LAIQAGLNPLTAI

-345 SITHVYKKGILVS
+345 SITHVYKKGILV
-358 ENGRATFSVTKAT
+358 
-371 SINKAITQS
+371 
-380 VHTKKITKED
+380 
-390 IQISFTRGN
+390 
-399 QANVIRIIPNHL
+399 
-411 HTKRLITEVDVENSV
+411 
-426 FQPSLEQDLL
+426 
-436 KLVVV
+436 
-441 ERHRGL
+441 
-447 GVGVGIVNG
+447 
-456 FQLKK
+456 
-461 GAIASSI
+461 
-468 AHDSHNIIATGTNDD
+468 
-483 DIIVAIEH
+483 
-491 IKNINGGLVVVEN
+491 
-504 GRVLADLP
+504 
-512 LEIGGLMT
+512 
-520 AKRFEEVLER
+520 
-530 LQTIHDALTT
+530 
-540 IGASNEFN
+540 
-548 PFITLAF
+548 
-555 LALPV
+555 
-560 IPELKLTDQ
+560 
-569 GLFDASLFQ
+569 
-578 FIDVEV
+578 

>member
-1 MLLVSSG
+1 
-8 KRGGTAMKQL
+8 MKQL
-18 AVAAKKQ
+18 AVASKRQ
-25 LADVVVKN
+25 IADVVVKN
-33 GKIVNVFTHEI
+33 GKIINVFTHDIIEG
-44 VQADIAI
+44 DIAI
-51 ADGKIVG
+51 ADEKIVG
-58 IGTYDGH
+58 IGEYDGQ

-104 VTTVITDPH
+104 VTTAITDPH

-118 LGEKGIEFMLN
+118 AGTKGIEFMLN
-129 GSNDIPLDVYVMLPS
+129 DSDHIPLDVYVMLPS

-160 EHLAPFFS
+160 EQLAPFFS

-189 QMVAK
+189 PMLAK
-194 LNEAYEANKLI
+194 LAAAMEANKLI

-227 DHECVTVDEAL
+227 DHECVTVHEAL

-257 LNKLLPAVNTYNA
+257 LHKLLPAVNTYNA

-279 KHIDELVNEGSI
+279 KHIDELVTEGSI

-296 LAIQAGMNPLTAV
+296 LAIQAGLNPLTAI

-318 CYHLYTKGAIAPGYD
+318 CYRLYTKGAIAPGYD
-333 ADFLLVDDLQSF
+333 ADFLLVEDLQSF
-345 SITHVYKKGILVS
+345 SITHVYKKGVLVA

-371 SINKAITQS
+371 AIDQTIAQS
-380 VHTKKITKED
+380 VHTKKVTKED
-390 IQISFTRGN
+390 VQIPFTRGK
-399 QANVIRIIPNHL
+399 QANVIQIIPNHL
-411 HTKRLITEVDVENSV
+411 HTKRLMTEVDVENGV
-426 FQPSLEQDLL
+426 FQPSIERDLL

-468 AHDSHNIIATGTNDD
+468 AHDSHNIIATGMNDD
-483 DIIVAIEH
+483 DIINAIEH
-491 IKNINGGLVVVEN
+491 IKHINGGLAVVES

-512 LEIGGLMT
+512 LEISGLMT
-520 AKRFEEVLER
+520 AKRFEDVLER
-530 LQTIHDALTT
+530 LQKIHDALIT
-540 IGASNEFN
+540 IGASDEFN

-569 GLFDASLFQ
+569 GLFDVSSFQ
-578 FIDVEV
+578 FIDVEA

>member
-1 MLLVSSG
+1 
-8 KRGGTAMKQL
+8 MKQL
-18 AVAAKKQ
+18 AVASKRQ
-25 LADVVVKN
+25 IADIVVKN
-33 GKIVNVFTHEI
+33 GKIVNVFTHDIIEG
-44 VQADIAI
+44 DIAI
-51 ADGKIVG
+51 TDGKIVG

-65 TIIDAK
+65 TIIDAQ

-104 VTTVITDPH
+104 VTTAITDPH

-118 LGEKGIEFMLN
+118 SGTKGIEFMLN
-129 GSNDIPLDVYVMLPS
+129 DSNNIPLDVYVMLPS

-189 QMVAK
+189 PMLAK
-194 LNEAYEANKLI
+194 LAAAMEANKLI
-205 DGHLAGLDETAVNVY
+205 DGHLAGLNETAVNVY

-238 ARVQRGMYV
+238 TRVQRGMYV

-257 LNKLLPAVNTYNA
+257 LHKLLPAVNTYNA

-279 KHIDELVNEGSI
+279 KHIDELVTEGSI

-296 LAIQAGMNPLTAV
+296 LAIQAGMNPLTAI

-318 CYHLYTKGAIAPGYD
+318 CYRLYTKGAIAPGYD
-333 ADFLLVDDLQSF
+333 ADFLLVEDLPSF
-345 SITHVYKKGILVS
+345 SITHVYKKGALVA
-358 ENGRATFSVTKAT
+358 ENGRATFSVAKAT
-371 SINKAITQS
+371 SIDKAITQS
-380 VHTKKITKED
+380 VHAKKITKED
-390 IQISFTRGN
+390 VQISFTRGK
-399 QANVIRIIPNHL
+399 QANVIQIIPNHL
-411 HTKRLITEVDVENSV
+411 HTKRLMTEVDVEHGV
-426 FQPSLEQDLL
+426 FQPSVERDLL

-447 GVGVGIVNG
+447 GVSVGIVNG

-483 DIIVAIEH
+483 DIINAIEH
-491 IKNINGGLVVVEN
+491 IKHINGGLVVVDN
-504 GRVLADLP
+504 GHVLADLP

-520 AKRFEEVLER
+520 ARTYEEVLGR
-530 LQTIHDALTT
+530 LQTIHNALTT
-540 IGASNEFN
+540 IGASDEFN

-569 GLFDASLFQ
+569 GLFDVSSFQ
-578 FIDVEV
+578 FIDVEA